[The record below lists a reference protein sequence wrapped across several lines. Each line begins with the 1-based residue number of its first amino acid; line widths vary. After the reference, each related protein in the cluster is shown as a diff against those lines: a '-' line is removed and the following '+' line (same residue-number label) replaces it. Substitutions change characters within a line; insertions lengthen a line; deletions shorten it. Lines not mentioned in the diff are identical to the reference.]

1 MMEDVQHDHSAAQP
15 VAASGPAVAAKPG
28 QSRRAQKR
36 RRRRSNEANA
46 ALKKSAE
53 DVILEE
59 GGGGGEEKGE
69 KRPRNRQMSISSK
82 AVANHVMMMRLL
94 GSESDPLNLE
104 GVGTGE
110 GEGCPSSGAVSPVFG
125 DSGQPVVPRPPLL
138 QNPRDPLN
146 LEGFLPKK
154 TAAKTAGRNPIPQ
167 CTYIL
172 LYA

>member
-1 MMEDVQHDHSAAQP
+1 MEDVQHDHSNAQP

-28 QSRRAQKR
+28 PSRRAQKR

-53 DVILEE
+53 DVVLEE
-59 GGGGGEEKGE
+59 GGGGGGEKGD

-82 AVANHVMMMRLL
+82 AVANHVMKMRLL

-104 GVGTGE
+104 GVGTGAGEGGE
-110 GEGCPSSGAVSPVFG
+110 GEGCPSSGALSPVFS
-125 DSGQPVVPRPPLL
+125 DSDQPVVPRPPLL

-154 TAAKTAGRNPIPQ
+154 PAAKTGRNPIPQ
-167 CTYIL
+167 CT
-172 LYA
+172 